1 VDNLGSA
8 CNSQFV
14 LFFKVKDKNDH
25 VKTDDFIDNYLRQ
38 DGVFLMRLLSA
49 STNGL
54 TAMELTAALWDR
66 YFNKIEK
73 RSPNAR
79 QSEVTNNNIT
89 RRHAV
94 SNGNTDS
101 SGLSDCNSVE
111 IDDIS

>member
-1 VDNLGSA
+1 MDRRKS
-8 CNSQFV
+8 
-14 LFFKVKDKNDH
+14 DE
-25 VKTDDFIDNYLRQ
+25 FIDNYLRQ

-66 YFNKIEK
+66 YFSKPQITPQ
-73 RSPNAR
+73 SAR
-79 QSEVTNNNIT
+79 ATEASNNNVT

-101 SGLSDCNSVE
+101 SGFPDYNSSVE
-111 IDDIS
+111 LDEIS